1 MSRRGPTSGGG
12 SPTRLTDPATAPTP
26 EVDPA
31 LRPKRLDEYIGQ
43 ERVRENL
50 RVYVRAALKRGE
62 QLDHV
67 LLAGPPGL
75 GKTSMA
81 YILAEELGVE
91 VRTASGP
98 TIERKGDLAAI
109 LNGLQPREVLFIDEI
124 HRLPKAVEEV
134 LYPAMEDFQ
143 IDVILGQGPGAQSIR
158 LPLSRFTLIG
168 ATTRSGMLTEPLRA
182 RFGIHATFDFYT
194 PAELE
199 RIVARSAEQLSL
211 DVTVE
216 GRRELARR
224 SRGTPRIANRLLRR
238 VRDFAEVDGRAQI
251 DLAVAKKAL
260 ERLEIDDAG
269 LDAMDRKIL
278 HTIAV
283 KFSGGPVGL
292 DTLSHAIGESADT
305 IEDTYEPYL
314 IQQGFL
320 NRTPRGRVVTPRGRG
335 HLGLRLDDVG
345 GAPLFTRGE
354 GGT

>member
-1 MSRRGPTSGGG
+1 MSRRERPGRDTEAG
-12 SPTRLTDPATAPTP
+12 SVIEAGRA

-31 LRPKRLDEYIGQ
+31 LRPRRLDEYVGQ

-50 RVYVRAALKRGE
+50 RVYVRAAIQRGE
-62 QLDHV
+62 ALDHV
-67 LLAGPPGL
+67 LLSGPPGL

-81 YILAEELGVE
+81 FILAEELGVE
-91 VRTASGP
+91 VRTTSGP

-109 LNGLQPREVLFIDEI
+109 LSGLQPREVLFVDEI

-143 IDVILGQGPGAQSIR
+143 IDLLLGSGPGAQSVR
-158 LPLSRFTLIG
+158 LPIQRFTLVG
-168 ATTRSGMLTEPLRA
+168 ATTRSGMLSEPLRA

-194 PAELE
+194 PEELE
-199 RIVARSAEQLSL
+199 RILKRSAEQLGLPL
-211 DVTVE
+211 DDD

-238 VRDFAEVDGRAQI
+238 VRDFMQVDRLDRI
-251 DLAVAKKAL
+251 DLAITRKAL
-260 ERLEIDDAG
+260 ERLDIDEAG
-269 LDAMDRKIL
+269 LDTMDRKIL

-292 DTLSHAIGESADT
+292 DTLSHAIGESSDT

-320 NRTPRGRVVTPRGRG
+320 HRTPRGRVVTPRGRG
-335 HLGLRLDDVG
+335 HLGLRLDDVVQP
-345 GAPLFTRGE
+345 ALFSRGE
-354 GGT
+354 GEP